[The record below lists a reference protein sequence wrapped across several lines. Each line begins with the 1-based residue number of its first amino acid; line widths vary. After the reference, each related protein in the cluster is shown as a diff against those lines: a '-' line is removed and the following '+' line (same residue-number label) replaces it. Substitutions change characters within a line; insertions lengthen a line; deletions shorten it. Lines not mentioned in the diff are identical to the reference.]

1 MHFSFLFFVG
11 AGSWQFCNFA
21 YLDTLISGFLRKLT
35 NFPAILRI
43 LRHQS
48 TVYPIRTRSH
58 RWERKR
64 EAMAANSNSAAAKK
78 LGLDADQSP
87 ATPQP
92 PDLPGAT
99 KKGGWRER
107 WREREWVFRPQAL
120 KVKFKVKELEG
131 LYKSSVFRSK
141 QSLLFWASVLMAI
154 LSFLTILTY
163 LGLEKVN
170 TFAYYR
176 GGHTHACNS

>member
-1 MHFSFLFFVG
+1 M
-11 AGSWQFCNFA
+11 
-21 YLDTLISGFLRKLT
+21 
-35 NFPAILRI
+35 
-43 LRHQS
+43 QS
-48 TVYPIRTRSH
+48 AWGH
-58 RWERKR
+58 RWKR
-64 EAMAANSNSAAAKK
+64 RREKSSMAANSNSAAAKR
-78 LGLDADQSP
+78 LGLDGDQSP

-92 PDLPGAT
+92 PYLPGAS

-154 LSFLTILTY
+154 LCFLTILTY
-163 LGLEKVN
+163 LGLEKVS
-170 TFAYYR
+170 TIAVGDGR
-176 GGHTHACNS
+176 PHPCMPVVACVKHLWPMWLLAFDIS